1 MDRED
6 QPKIE
11 SEQAFRQLV
20 ATHTP
25 YMRIVACAIVGQL
38 QADDVVQE
46 AWVSIYKGL
55 PKFQH
60 RSSLKTW
67 ITTITA
73 NEAKHYLRK
82 QSRSPLLASLTDEH
96 GGVMQERFDNS
107 GRWSQPFAQWHTE
120 TPEALLSNDQLT
132 EHIQRAIDQLP
143 EQQRIALQLK
153 ECHGMSLNEI
163 CNILEVSPSNV
174 RVLIHR
180 ARHKLL
186 EQVEN
191 FR

>member
-6 QPKIE
+6 QSKIE
-11 SEQAFRQLV
+11 REQAFRQLV
-20 ATHTP
+20 TTHTP
-25 YMRIVACAIVGQL
+25 YMRIVACTIVGQL

-73 NEAKHYLRK
+73 NEAKNYLRK
-82 QSRSPLLASLTDEH
+82 QSRSPLLESLTDEH
-96 GGVMQERFDNS
+96 GEVMQERFDKS
-107 GRWSQPFAQWHTE
+107 GRWSRPFAPWHTE
-120 TPEALLSNDQLT
+120 TPEALLCNDQLT
-132 EHIQRAIDQLP
+132 DYMQRAIEQLP

-153 ECHGMSLNEI
+153 ECNGMSLNEI